1 MAGGE
6 GGDETMSL
14 DDISVLIG
22 RLLIAIVVIG
32 GVYVG
37 VHTFAP
43 GWFDNVMNGALN
55 TVNSYVTLP

>member
-1 MAGGE
+1 
-6 GGDETMSL
+6 MSL

-32 GVYVG
+32 AVFLG

-43 GWFDNVMNGALN
+43 TWFDNTMQTAMNSLSNGIGTNAL
-55 TVNSYVTLP
+55 

>member
-1 MAGGE
+1 MKGGE
-6 GGDETMSL
+6 NKMSL

-43 GWFDNVMNGALN
+43 GWFDNVMNSGLN
-55 TVNSYVTLP
+55 TVNTYIPLP

>member
-1 MAGGE
+1 
-6 GGDETMSL
+6 MSL

>member
-1 MAGGE
+1 
-6 GGDETMSL
+6 MSL

-32 GVYVG
+32 AVFLG

-43 GWFDNVMNGALN
+43 NWFDNTMQAAMNSLVGTIGTNAAG
-55 TVNSYVTLP
+55 

>member
-1 MAGGE
+1 
-6 GGDETMSL
+6 MSL

-32 GVYVG
+32 AVFVG

-43 GWFDNVMNGALN
+43 GWFDNTMQSAMNALTNGTSSFN
-55 TVNSYVTLP
+55 TF